1 MPYEFHDDLRSRV
14 RQAVERRLRRVSYVE
29 EFLHLGH
36 RLARANHVEKLP
48 WLDGPLR
55 TVYQQLSETGLAQLP
70 LEALGLP
77 LRETLRG
84 AERHVEELRQR
95 PSVPGRTYE
104 LTSDEELLAQAEPY
118 LFGLSR
124 PLLDLA
130 ERYLGLPVDYLGV
143 NIKRELANGLS
154 EGTRLWHADPED
166 ERMLKLIVYLSDVDA
181 GSGPFAAIDAR
192 QSREAKKRLRYDCFP
207 FVWHFKE
214 GPFISLEKVV
224 PAAQWRTFVG
234 PRLTAVFCDTARCL
248 HRASP
253 PTTVDRYSMTF
264 SYLSRKAWFCFASGR
279 TLQKAFVE
287 RWGNQLD
294 EHQRSCLMPRRS

>member
-1 MPYEFHDDLRSRV
+1 MPYEFRNDLRTRV
-14 RQAVERRLRRVSYVE
+14 RQAVERRLRQVSYVE
-29 EFLHLGH
+29 DFLQLGH

-55 TVYQQLSETGLAQLP
+55 GVYQQLSETGLAQLP
-70 LEALGLP
+70 LDALGLP
-77 LRETLRG
+77 LDETLRA
-84 AERHVEELRQR
+84 AEGHVETLRRR
-95 PSVPGRTYE
+95 PSVPGTTFA
-104 LTSDEELLAQAEPY
+104 LTPDADLLAQPEPF

-143 NIKRELANGLS
+143 NIKREFANGLS

-166 ERMLKLIVYLSDVDA
+166 ERMLKIIVYLSDVDA
-181 GSGPFAAIDAR
+181 GAGPFAAIDAR
-192 QSREAKKRLRYDCFP
+192 RSAEAKKRLRYPWGSTCTP
-207 FVWHFKE
+207 E
-214 GPFISLEKVV
+214 ALERVV
-224 PAAQWRTFVG
+224 PTGEWRTFVG

-264 SYLSRKAWFCFASGR
+264 SYLSREAYFCFASGR
-279 TLQKAFVE
+279 TLQRAFVE
-287 RWGNQLD
+287 RWDRRLD
-294 EHQRSCLMPRRS
+294 AHQRACLVPG

>member
-1 MPYEFHDDLRSRV
+1 MPYEFHDDLRTRV

-29 EFLHLGH
+29 ELLQLGH

-55 TVYQQLSETGLAQLP
+55 AVYQQLSETGLASLP
-70 LEALGLP
+70 LDALGLP
-77 LRETLRG
+77 IDETLRA
-84 AERHVEELRQR
+84 AEAHVEALRQR
-95 PSVPGRTYE
+95 PSDSSGRTFA
-104 LTSDEELLAQAEPY
+104 LTSDEALLAHAEPF

-124 PLLDLA
+124 SLLDLA

-143 NIKRELANGLS
+143 NIKRELANGRS

-192 QSREAKKRLRYDCFP
+192 RSAEAKKRLRYAWGSTCTS
-207 FVWHFKE
+207 E
-214 GPFISLEKVV
+214 ALEQVV
-224 PAAQWRTFVG
+224 PATEWRTFVG

-253 PTTVDRYSMTF
+253 PTRVDRYSMTF
-264 SYLSRKAWFCFASGR
+264 SYLSREAWFCFASGR
-279 TLQKAFVE
+279 TLQRAFVE
-287 RWGNQLD
+287 RWGGQLD
-294 EHQRSCLMPRRS
+294 AHQRSCLGPR